1 MPGLCVRGVGFCS
14 VCQGFERCVHAL
26 KACMVHGAR
35 NRPRCGVCGHKLVKN
50 GQTSAGRTR
59 WRCRACGAS
68 RVINRPDA
76 TRRAQASLFVSWLLT
91 GVCVKQLAMPTT
103 SFARKVSWCW
113 QVDPPQPLIT
123 GEIYDQIIIDG
134 IYLSHHWCLLIA
146 TNGSHVIGWQWCD
159 RESVAAWQALLSR
172 FPASTVVV
180 TDGGPGALKA
190 IRHCWPATGVQRC
203 LFHVWLNTK
212 TDLTGHR
219 KPLLA
224 RHYCASEA
232 TSPPSTLSTKPPHE
246 PPNSTIDGTLTGI
259 SPANEPTTPAG
270 NQDNNTG
277 GTPTTGFDAP
287 TCA

>member
-1 MPGLCVRGVGFCS
+1 MVLEIGRVVVYAATSLSRTVKPMLEEPGGGA
-14 VCQGFERCVHAL
+14 ER
-26 KACMVHGAR
+26 
-35 NRPRCGVCGHKLVKN
+35 
-50 GQTSAGRTR
+50 AGRRGLSTAQIPPGEPR
-59 WRCRACGAS
+59 HHFSCHGLWQECASNSWQCRQPRLPERSPGAS
-68 RVINRPDA
+68 RSILRN
-76 TRRAQASLFVSWLLT
+76 Q
-91 GVCVKQLAMPTT
+91 
-103 SFARKVSWCW
+103 
-113 QVDPPQPLIT
+113 LIT

-146 TNGSHVIGWQWCD
+146 TNESHVIGWQWCD

-172 FPASTVVV
+172 FPAPTVVI

-190 IRHCWPATGVQRC
+190 IRQCWPATGVQRC

-219 KPLLA
+219 KPLPA

-232 TSPPSTLSTKPPHE
+232 TSPPSTLSTKPPHG

-287 TCA
+287 TCT

>member
-1 MPGLCVRGVGFCS
+1 MRLVLSDHTLTESELMPGLCVRGVGFCS

-26 KACMVHGAR
+26 KACMVHGGR

-76 TRRAQASLFVSWLLT
+76 TRRAQASLFVSWFVA

-113 QVDPPQPLIT
+113 QVDPPQPLII

-172 FPASTVVV
+172 FPAPTVVI

-190 IRHCWPATGVQRC
+190 IRQCWPATGVQRC

-212 TDLTGHR
+212 TDLTGHP
-219 KPLLA
+219 K
-224 RHYCASEA
+224 
-232 TSPPSTLSTKPPHE
+232 
-246 PPNSTIDGTLTGI
+246 
-259 SPANEPTTPAG
+259 TPAG
-270 NQDNNTG
+270 KTLLRLGGNLAAINTLDEAATWATQLNN
-277 GTPTTGFDAP
+277 
-287 TCA
+287 